1 MRLTVAKAA
10 LVLSFAAALVIAL
23 LVATDAPARAAE
35 GKDGDKRPAETAEQI
50 ARAQELLKMLD
61 ASNKMDVKSALED
74 LGRLRTQSARDILV
88 KYIKK
93 SKNAEWSTYAINAL
107 GWAGNK
113 EAVDFLC
120 GKKGVRAKNV
130 LIAAESCR
138 ALVSI
143 GDKRAIPTLI
153 EATKNKKVVVTRA
166 AIKAVVQLD
175 RSAPGLADLMLKLAK
190 RKESQIREAVA
201 EAMATLADDRVIEPL
216 IKMATRDGNS
226 IVRLRACRSLGALRA
241 PSARSALEKVAKKDK
256 SADVRRAAREA
267 LGKIPVAPADPKK

>member
-1 MRLTVAKAA
+1 MKSIAITTALALSIGSALFVAP
-10 LVLSFAAALVIAL
+10 
-23 LVATDAPARAAE
+23 LVAADAPAQAAE
-35 GKDGDKRPAETAEQI
+35 GKDGDERPVETAEQI
-50 ARAQELLKMLD
+50 ARAQELLKLLD
-61 ASNKMDVKSALED
+61 ASNKLDVKSALED
-74 LGRLRTQSARDILV
+74 LGRLRTQSARDILI

-93 SKNAEWSTYAINAL
+93 SKNAEWSTYAIDAL
-107 GWAGNK
+107 GWPGNK

-120 GKKGVRAKNV
+120 GKQGVRAKNV

-138 ALVSI
+138 SLVSI

-153 EATKNKKVVVTRA
+153 EATKNKKVVVIRA

-175 RSAPGLADLMLKLAK
+175 RTAPGLADLMLKLAK

-241 PSARSALEKVAKKDK
+241 ASARSALEKVAKKDK

-267 LGKIPVAPADPKK
+267 LGSIPAAPADPKK